1 VIIRMIKPETMA
13 LIVAKP
19 GQFRE
24 GLQAMLTSIPQIKQ
38 VSQVDDAPSALRMVA
53 QHSPALVLLD
63 FDLSS
68 GDALA
73 VALKQI
79 KATWP
84 QSQCIALVHNAQEY
98 QLAKAAGADVIRMKG
113 VPATQLLAV
122 VKELLSRPE
131 T

>member
-1 VIIRMIKPETMA
+1 MA

-19 GQFRE
+19 SQFRE

-53 QHSPALVLLD
+53 QHYPALVLLD

-68 GDALA
+68 SDVLA
-73 VALKQI
+73 VTLKQI

-84 QSQCIALVHNAQEY
+84 QSQCIALVHNEQEY
-98 QLAKAAGADVIRMKG
+98 QMAKAAGADVVLMKG
-113 VPATQLLAV
+113 VPATKLLTI
-122 VKELLSRPE
+122 VKDLLSRPE

>member
-1 VIIRMIKPETMA
+1 
-13 LIVAKP
+13 
-19 GQFRE
+19 
-24 GLQAMLTSIPQIKQ
+24 
-38 VSQVDDAPSALRMVA
+38 MVA
-53 QHSPALVLLD
+53 QHSPVLVLLD

-68 GDALA
+68 SDVLA

-84 QSQCIALVHNAQEY
+84 QSQCIALVHNEQEY
-98 QLAKAAGADVIRMKG
+98 QLAKAAGADVVLMKG
-113 VPATQLLAV
+113 VPATQLFAI

>member
-1 VIIRMIKPETMA
+1 MIRVLKRDTMA

-19 GQFRE
+19 SQFRE

-38 VSQVDDAPSALRMVA
+38 VTQVDDAPSALRMAA
-53 QHSPALVLLD
+53 QHDPTLVLLD

-68 GDALA
+68 SEVLA
-73 VALKQI
+73 ATLEQI

-84 QSQCIALVHNAQEY
+84 QSQCIALVHNEQEY
-98 QLAKAAGADVIRMKG
+98 QMAKVAGADVILMKG
-113 VPATQLLAV
+113 VSATKLLAI
-122 VKELLSRPE
+122 VKELLSRQE